1 MHPIHHRQPC
11 SCASVLLQTIFPL
24 TQAVISLPA
33 ILQKVLVCEVQAVH
47 ILMSTPTPTSS
58 RFSFKKNPHSW
69 ETENNWHIISAP
81 MHSKHCT
88 TFLLPQHGM
97 PPPAL
102 LSPWHLASQS
112 TLSYFAFPFSSP
124 LWCLLSLMPL
134 LPSALIRLC
143 SSWVDWS
150 TQYGLLEQLWE
161 KGENKNAA
169 CMSWQKILT
178 HKARYNRDLAW
189 ITWLGPLPLGN
200 LVCAL
205 K

>member
-1 MHPIHHRQPC
+1 MKTPFVFKKEKQHIGAPCFLGFFSPLLFEEIEAVKEVVHPIHHRQPC

-124 LWCLLSLMPL
+124 L
-134 LPSALIRLC
+134 
-143 SSWVDWS
+143 
-150 TQYGLLEQLWE
+150 
-161 KGENKNAA
+161 
-169 CMSWQKILT
+169 
-178 HKARYNRDLAW
+178 
-189 ITWLGPLPLGN
+189 
-200 LVCAL
+200 
-205 K
+205 